1 MPQTLAKKITASSAS
16 DADKLLDLVVEELQH
31 LARRDHRCGILVTKT
46 GPGQFT
52 AELSEHVPYG
62 ITWETRT

>member
-1 MPQTLAKKITASSAS
+1 MPPTLTKRITASSAS
-16 DADKLLDLVVEELQH
+16 DAYKLLDVVVEELQH
-31 LARRDHRCGILVTKT
+31 LAKEDYGCGILVTKT

-52 AELSEHVPYG
+52 AELSAHVPYG